1 MIKELKQ
8 LLYASLIFLVL
19 ILFAFPSLSLVQ
31 SIALSLILGLFGQ
44 TLASIER
51 YLKHISNKL

>member
-19 ILFAFPSLSLVQ
+19 ILFAFPSLLLVQ
-31 SIALSLILGLFGQ
+31 SIALSFILGLFGQ